1 MYHIDWL
8 DFLLLSKGAHELWGR
23 TKFPFKDSLRKRLIY
38 KPLDMA
44 LKKNLIKISR
54 IQNLAWIMFQIFMF

>member
-23 TKFPFKDSLRKRLIY
+23 PKFPFKDNLRKRLIY

-44 LKKNLIKISR
+44 L
-54 IQNLAWIMFQIFMF
+54 